1 MFDSTDATGE
11 KRRRYSGTP
20 PQMPAT
26 FDAVDLRLA
35 ARSLTL
41 LLSLSLGS
49 GCGSRSAL
57 LTGDSPST
65 TSTGTTTG
73 STSAAAH
80 YWSRTLP
87 AGYAMTVASDAGG
100 NVFLSSLCGDVDLAG
115 NQAGI
120 DRFCL
125 AKLDPDG
132 TLLWSRVFF
141 GTGST
146 IRVDASENL
155 WIAGY
160 FKGTIDLGGGPLQS
174 AYEMNDLFV
183 AKLDPQG
190 NHLFSARFGD
200 EGGGD
205 GTQLPGQLVTLPQGG
220 VVLVGVF
227 DGTLSFGGDVFS
239 TVPSSANGFIARF
252 DDKGDHVWSR
262 ALSDTPTLGYAAGA
276 AVLPDGSVAV
286 TGTYFA
292 EMDCG
297 GELLPDQGF
306 GDIVVLKLDAEGK
319 QVFCRSLGGPN
330 EESGARIVATPDGG
344 FWLTGYFAGPLPFGA
359 TELTPAGVNNGY
371 LGRLGPDGGPVSARQ
386 LAADVQSTIQGLA
399 TNAAGEAVVSGN
411 FNGSMPF
418 GAQTLESPGGMFVA
432 RFSAAGDPLSA
443 RQFGEGEST
452 LIDAF
457 GLALD
462 PADNV
467 IVAGGFRDGTIDFGD
482 EDSPHSA
489 GATATFVAKLAP

>member
-371 LGRLGPDGGPVSARQ
+371 LGRLGPDGGPVSAP
-386 LAADVQSTIQGLA
+386 AARGGRA
-399 TNAAGEAVVSGN
+399 EHHP
-411 FNGSMPF
+411 GSRHKRR
-418 GAQTLESPGGMFVA
+418 GGSRGF
-432 RFSAAGDPLSA
+432 
-443 RQFGEGEST
+443 RQFQW
-452 LIDAF
+452 LDALR
-457 GLALD
+457 GSDAREPRRDVRGAVLGGGRPALGQAVRGRREHPD
-462 PADNV
+462 RCVRPRPRSRRQRDRG
-467 IVAGGFRDGTIDFGD
+467 GGFPGRDDRLRG
-482 EDSPHSA
+482 
-489 GATATFVAKLAP
+489 

>member
-1 MFDSTDATGE
+1 M
-11 KRRRYSGTP
+11 
-20 PQMPAT
+20 
-26 FDAVDLRLA
+26 
-35 ARSLTL
+35 
-41 LLSLSLGS
+41 
-49 GCGSRSAL
+49 
-57 LTGDSPST
+57 
-65 TSTGTTTG
+65 
-73 STSAAAH
+73 
-80 YWSRTLP
+80 LP
-87 AGYAMTVASDAGG
+87 AGYALTVASDDAGD
-100 NVFLSSLCGDVDLAG
+100 VFLSSLCGDVDLAG
-115 NQAGI
+115 NPAGL

-132 TLLWSRVFF
+132 TLLWSRVFG

-146 IRVDASENL
+146 IRVDASGDL

-183 AKLDPQG
+183 AKLDPEG

-239 TVPSSANGFIARF
+239 TVPSSADGFIARF
-252 DDKGDHVWSR
+252 DDQGNHVWSR
-262 ALSDTPTLGYAAGA
+262 ALSDAPTLAYASSV

-286 TGTYFA
+286 AGNYYTP
-292 EMDCG
+292 MSCG
-297 GELLPDQGF
+297 GEILPYQGF

-330 EESGARIVATPDGG
+330 EENGTRIVATPDGG
-344 FWLTGYFAGPLPFGA
+344 FWLTGYFAGPLPFGE

-371 LGRLGPDGGPVSARQ
+371 LGRLGPDGSPVSALQ
-386 LAADVQSTIQGLA
+386 LAADVQSTIQALA

-411 FNGSMPF
+411 FNGSMPV
-418 GAQTLESPGGMFVA
+418 GDQTLQSPGGMFVA

-443 RQFGEGEST
+443 RQFGEGQGT

-457 GLALD
+457 GLVLD

-467 IVAGGFRDGTIDFGD
+467 IVAGGFRGGAMDFGD

-489 GATATFVAKLAP
+489 DATATFVAKLAP